1 VAQSG
6 ASWTTKTNLAL
17 SKKGRVAFYTYVAK
31 SGQSHGLIHPFAW
44 DTDDK
49 GDMNMTIINR
59 ETATVYDQDIMNG
72 LLSGWG
78 PTAAV
83 LPGQEPVAA
92 QRLAVESRAGILHA
106 TWVAS
111 VAGPAKL
118 VVSDLQGRTLGSRTV
133 QAQAGLNSVD
143 IPASHPGAAIV
154 RVRQGDRQ
162 ETSAVGVP

>member
-1 VAQSG
+1 
-6 ASWTTKTNLAL
+6 
-17 SKKGRVAFYTYVAK
+17 VAFYTYVAK

-59 ETATVYDQDIMNG
+59 QTATVYDQDIMNG

-83 LPGQEPVAA
+83 IPAREPVDA
-92 QRLAVESRAGILHA
+92 QRLAVESRAGTLHA

-111 VAGPAKL
+111 VEGPAKL
-118 VVSDLQGRTLGSRTV
+118 VVSDLQGRALGSRSI
-133 QAQAGLNSVD
+133 QSGQGLNSVD
-143 IPASHPGAAIV
+143 IPPSRPGVAIV
-154 RVRQGDRQ
+154 RVRQGDQQ
-162 ETSAVGVP
+162 EASAIEVP